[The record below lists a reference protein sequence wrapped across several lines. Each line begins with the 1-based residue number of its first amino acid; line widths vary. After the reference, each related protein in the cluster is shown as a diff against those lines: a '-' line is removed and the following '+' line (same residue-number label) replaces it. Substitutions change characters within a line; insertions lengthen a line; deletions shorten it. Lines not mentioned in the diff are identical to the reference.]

1 MSAPAPTRSDR
12 PVVRTMPAIG
22 TTASVVVGDA
32 AVADRA
38 LDLLGADLAALDA
51 ACSRFRP
58 DSELRRLE
66 ERGGRSTRV
75 SPLLFDALSTA
86 CEVAART
93 AGIVDPTI
101 GSAVVAHGYDRDLS
115 ELDGSTPTTTAD
127 PGPAAGWWRLG
138 LDPTERTVSVP
149 EGVHVDLGST
159 GKAFG
164 ADRSARRIAA
174 ALGCGVVV
182 NLGGDVAVAGP
193 APEEGW
199 GIGIASHC
207 TTAPE
212 RADEV
217 VALWGG
223 GLATSGTTSRT
234 WYRNGKR
241 MHHIVDPWTGD
252 VAPTTWSLV
261 TAFGASCVEA
271 NGWTTAAVVW
281 GEDAPGN
288 LAAHGVT
295 ARLVRPDGRVVRVGP
310 WPDPRTGSEAA

>member
-1 MSAPAPTRSDR
+1 
-12 PVVRTMPAIG
+12 MPAIG
-22 TTASVVVGDA
+22 TTASVVVKDA

-115 ELDGSTPTTTAD
+115 ELDGSTLTAASAD
-127 PGPAAGWWRLG
+127 PGPAPGWWRLG

-149 EGVHVDLGST
+149 DGVHVDLGST

-193 APEEGW
+193 APDGGW

-217 VALWGG
+217 VALWSG

-234 WYRNGKR
+234 WCRNGRR

-295 ARLVRPDGRVVRVGP
+295 ARLVRPDGRVELVGP
-310 WPDPRTGSEAA
+310 WPNPGTGSEAA